1 MSTIKLA
8 LIGAGQRGMLSYGPF
23 ALKYPN
29 RCKFIAVAEPNEKRR
44 EQFSKMHKI
53 HQNMQFTTWEQL
65 IESKPDVDGFL
76 ICTQDRMHVQP
87 AVAALKA
94 GYHILLEKPMAENL
108 NDCLLI
114 AKTAKETNKLVQIC
128 HVLRY
133 TGFWDTLHNFISE
146 GNLGEITCYTHRE
159 NVSYFHYSHSYVR
172 GNWRNSDLSSPMI
185 LAKSCHDLD
194 LMYWLVGSKAK
205 RISSIG
211 DLNYYRKEKAPP
223 DAALR
228 CKDCPLKDKCKYSAY
243 RIYSGLVFKELVAN
257 YDDMG
262 ALGRLARFSLK
273 HPKIVKALSLI
284 IPPLKISDLW
294 TEWPTNTITEDLT
307 REGILKAIEEGPYG
321 RCVWHCDNNVVDNQL
336 VNIEFENGTR
346 ANFAMHGF
354 SLMEG
359 RTIRIDGTKGVI
371 IGDFLSKQK
380 LRFEE
385 HATSK
390 VKLLYKQGFSLQG
403 HGGGDFG
410 LMNSFVSLME
420 KVKEGQVSD
429 FAKTGKTNVF
439 DSLESHLMAFAA
451 EQARITGNVVD
462 MAQFRRSLGIDF
474 NY

>member
-1 MSTIKLA
+1 
-8 LIGAGQRGMLSYGPF
+8 
-23 ALKYPN
+23 
-29 RCKFIAVAEPNEKRR
+29 
-44 EQFSKMHKI
+44 
-53 HQNMQFTTWEQL
+53 
-65 IESKPDVDGFL
+65 
-76 ICTQDRMHVQP
+76 
-87 AVAALKA
+87 
-94 GYHILLEKPMAENL
+94 
-108 NDCLLI
+108 
-114 AKTAKETNKLVQIC
+114 
-128 HVLRY
+128 
-133 TGFWDTLHNFISE
+133 
-146 GNLGEITCYTHRE
+146 
-159 NVSYFHYSHSYVR
+159 
-172 GNWRNSDLSSPMI
+172 
-185 LAKSCHDLD
+185 
-194 LMYWLVGSKAK
+194 MYWLVGSKAK